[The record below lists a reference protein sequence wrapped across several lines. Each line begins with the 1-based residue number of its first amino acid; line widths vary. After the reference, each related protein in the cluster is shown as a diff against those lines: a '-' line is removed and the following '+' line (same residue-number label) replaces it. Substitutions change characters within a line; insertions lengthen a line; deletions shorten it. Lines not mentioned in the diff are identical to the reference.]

1 MACATPLTARKTKS
15 SRVWNVAPIT
25 LPGRAPLSA
34 WGPTS
39 VLDRGLHVH
48 QIGAM
53 TGLQRIVRTT
63 FAVVAAVSLYS
74 ERAHAQNTP
83 APTEPLTPRVELRHD
98 LRIDIPVTVGIAG
111 GLITWT
117 LLKNDVLGDECTIC
131 EPRQVNA
138 IDDFFRTALRRPDPQ
153 PARVLSDVL
162 SYGVGPALT
171 VGLGVAAAAADHRLD
186 ESPLD
191 LLLVAQ
197 ASLTAVAVSEMI
209 KPFALRERPD
219 FHALDPEA
227 KKTVDAASE
236 PLLSF
241 PSGHP
246 MAVWAV
252 TASMGTVASMRGY
265 RLAPMIWIAGSVL
278 GLATGYL
285 RIAADRHY
293 FTDVL
298 AGAAIGY
305 GVGAAIPYLFHRPVN
320 RSSEFGRLLLR
331 TRISTTDVP
340 GGRIVTLGT
349 AF

>member
-1 MACATPLTARKTKS
+1 MTG
-15 SRVWNVAPIT
+15 NQ
-25 LPGRAPLSA
+25 RAMRAGLA
-34 WGPTS
+34 MLAS
-39 VLDRGLHVH
+39 VLFLSVE
-48 QIGAM
+48 AE
-53 TGLQRIVRTT
+53 
-63 FAVVAAVSLYS
+63 A
-74 ERAHAQNTP
+74 EAQAQSTP
-83 APTEPLTPRVELRHD
+83 APTETVTPRVELRHD
-98 LRIDIPVTVGIAG
+98 LRIDIPVTFGLAT

-117 LLKNDVLGDECTIC
+117 LLKNEVLSDECTIC
-131 EPRQVNA
+131 EPREVNA
-138 IDDFFRTALRRPDPQ
+138 VDDFFRTALRRPDPA
-153 PARVLSDVL
+153 PARVLSNVL

-186 ESPLD
+186 QTALD

-197 ASLTAVAVSEMI
+197 ASLAAVAVSEAI

-219 FHALDPEA
+219 FHELDPEA
-227 KKTVDAASE
+227 KQVVAASSE

-252 TASMGTVASMRGY
+252 TASMGTVAAMRGY
-265 RLAPMIWIAGSVL
+265 RLTPLIWIGGSLL

-305 GVGAAIPYLFHRPVN
+305 GVGAAIPYLFHRPAN
-320 RSSEFGRLLLR
+320 STSEVGRILQR